1 MKTFPWILFLLALAA
16 ALVLYSWGDRQAQ
29 SARECAIALSD
40 LHRSLSDGTLP
51 PPDASPEAVA
61 RAVAR
66 LAAERT
72 AAVERSVAPLQELPA
87 RFDALR
93 ARAEAAEA
101 ALAKAD
107 DARAAAVAEARTEER
122 TRAKADL
129 ADARAETAKAQRDRE
144 NAERDLVALQI
155 RFDDARA
162 TIDALLNSS
171 SDVID
176 VEDSDSPDA
185 GAEADD
191 TAETDV
197 DAPESGPEPET
208 DSEPTTLAADDG
220 VEPAENAAETEIGD
234 LPESGSDSLPE
245 TAEDV
250 EPAEPEETTESIVAA
265 LHIPATPSTDSDT
278 DAAPPMAPATAIGR
292 STRFLTFTYTPA
304 TETLDV
310 QLLDGTL
317 LQYAPVPRKT
327 AEKLRTAGDRV
338 DDRFNSNVRNRI
350 PCSADEK
357 AAFKALRSARLPA
370 ETALWTQID

>member
-1 MKTFPWILFLLALAA
+1 MKTFPWILFLLAVAA
-16 ALVLYSWGDRQAQ
+16 ALVLYAWGDRQAQ

-51 PPDASPEAVA
+51 PPDASPESVA

-87 RFDALR
+87 RFEALR
-93 ARAEAAEA
+93 VRAEAAEA

-107 DARAAAVAEARTEER
+107 DARAAAVAA
-122 TRAKADL
+122 
-129 ADARAETAKAQRDRE
+129 ARAEGRATAAKDLAAARAEADTARRERE

-155 RFDDARA
+155 RFNDARA

-176 VEDSDSPDA
+176 VEDTD
-185 GAEADD
+185 AEAETGDA
-191 TAETDV
+191 AETDV
-197 DAPESGPEPET
+197 DAPESESEPET
-208 DSEPTTLAADDG
+208 DSEPGTLSLADGIDSSK
-220 VEPAENAAETEIGD
+220 PAENAAEPETEKH
-234 LPESGSDSLPE
+234 PESDPDSLPE
-245 TAEDV
+245 PAEDT

-265 LHIPATPSTDSDT
+265 LHIPDTPSTDADT

-317 LQYAPVPRKT
+317 LQYAPVPSKT

-338 DDRFNSNVRNRI
+338 DDRFNSLVRNRI